1 MCLQNTAGFSVDAW
15 RHQRRAQMRRQ
26 TYPKTYQRNQKWN
39 CVCVEF
45 YAFFGSLGITPSRNL
60 RRRFCNNKHNSTVV
74 MDLHFTWKNW
84 CLDVM
89 LFGNALFGRN
99 WVSIFQNQVQRFISL
114 NICHSC
120 CQLDTTLQIGW
131 NELSR
136 LKNARNE
143 PWNWHRRKSHW
154 KWIDIIHSN
163 SMNWLHVCDLFNL
176 FNVIMRI

>member
-1 MCLQNTAGFSVDAW
+1 MPNDVVVQAPQKCVRCFVARRHSELNVWMWEKGNVMCLQNTAGFSVDAW

-26 TYPKTYQRNQKWN
+26 TYPKTYQQKQKWN

-120 CQLDTTLQIGW
+120 CQLDTTL
-131 NELSR
+131 
-136 LKNARNE
+136 
-143 PWNWHRRKSHW
+143 
-154 KWIDIIHSN
+154 
-163 SMNWLHVCDLFNL
+163 
-176 FNVIMRI
+176 